1 MKAAGFKIS
10 RTLRCKNVNVPGTLG
25 KLTTAIGKVG
35 ADIWNVETVHIG
47 HHYTI
52 RDIDVFLD
60 SERHLEKLVD
70 EISKLS
76 EVSLLQ
82 ILDNVLEVHK
92 NGKIRMA
99 STIQINSLDVL
110 RRVYTPGVGEVCS
123 LIANQ
128 PNWKYA
134 YTIIPNSVAIVTDGT
149 AILGLGN
156 IGPVAGMP
164 VMEGKAALLQ
174 ELVGINGIPVL
185 LNTTDPDEIVD
196 TVVRISPTFG
206 GIQLEDISSPRCF
219 SIQARLEE
227 ELSVPVMH
235 DDQQGTAVVV
245 LAALINA
252 CKLSKVIFQEAR
264 IGLVGLGAAGL
275 TIGKFLMQYTGK
287 PVLGIARTEG
297 SMHRLE
303 EQGGIR
309 SNLDELMQNSDIV
322 IATSG
327 VKGLIKPSMVR
338 KGQIIFA
345 LSNPYPEITPESARA
360 VGAALATDGKTV
372 NNLLGYPEIWRGT
385 LDARATKRS
394 PTRCTWPL
402 QLQ

>member
-1 MKAAGFKIS
+1 MKAAVFKIS